1 MWSIILYPYHSV
13 NLIVDVGLIL
23 QGHLLPAIDFV
34 SLHRD
39 CLLDI
44 ALLSTVK
51 FKFSSILL
59 LYHYITMLF
68 FVQISWLHFCSF
80 IIGHKRRVYKSMII

>member
-44 ALLSTVK
+44 ALLSTVSLS
-51 FKFSSILL
+51 FPLSF
-59 LYHYITMLF
+59 Y
-68 FVQISWLHFCSF
+68 F
-80 IIGHKRRVYKSMII
+80 IITLPCCFLSKLAGCIFVV